1 MCAPIATILPWLTG
15 AAAVATVATAMRPA
29 PSISMPEAPKVE
41 TPAPA
46 PTVQEVNPNK
56 TNTSALA
63 RDQMRRQAAAAQSWL
78 STKNTGG
85 LGIQG
90 AATTK
95 KTVLGGIST
104 PLGAGV

>member
-1 MCAPIATILPWLTG
+1 MCAIIPILL
-15 AAAVATVATAMRPA
+15 AAASVATVASALRPA
-29 PSISMPEAPKVE
+29 PSINMPEAPKVE

-56 TNTSALA
+56 THTSALA
-63 RDQMRRQAAAAQSWL
+63 RDQMRKQVAAAQSWL
-78 STKNTGG
+78 STKNTGALG
-85 LGIQG
+85 LAG

-95 KTVLGGIST
+95 KTTLGGIST

>member
-1 MCAPIATILPWLTG
+1 M
-15 AAAVATVATAMRPA
+15 ATVATALKPA

-41 TPAPA
+41 NPAPA

-63 RDQMRRQAAAAQSWL
+63 REQMRRQAAAAQSWL

>member
-1 MCAPIATILPWLTG
+1 MCVPLIPLLVAAASAATIVS
-15 AAAVATVATAMRPA
+15 AFKPA

-95 KTVLGGIST
+95 KTVLGGVST